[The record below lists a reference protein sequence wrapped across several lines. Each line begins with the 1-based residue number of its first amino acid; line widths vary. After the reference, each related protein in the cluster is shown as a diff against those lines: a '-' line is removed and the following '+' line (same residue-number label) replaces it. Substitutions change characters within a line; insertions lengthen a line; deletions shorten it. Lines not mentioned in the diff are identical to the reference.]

1 MTQYVVTVIQ
11 AIPGCSELFAT
22 LLRVTVDQPIKWV
35 QEHADEIAG
44 QYVADAAARLGAPV
58 ALWVAAA

>member
-1 MTQYVVTVIQ
+1 MNQYVVTVIQ

-22 LLRVTVDQPIKWV
+22 LLNVTVDQPINWV
-35 QEHADEIAG
+35 RGHADEIAEK
-44 QYVADAAARLGAPV
+44 YVADATGHLGAPV